1 MPHIHVDFHEQGINS
16 PYYFA
21 PASKPYHEIITDFQI
36 DFQDAIGKNH
46 AKYFDKNGWFY
57 FTKQR
62 FDLLYPSYG
71 DTYPMFLGSI
81 GMTYEQAGGGVAGL
95 GIKNDE
101 NLILTLK
108 DRIEHHYTTG
118 ISTVEMASKNRIQ
131 LKRIIKPFLVIKI

>member
-81 GMTYEQAGGGVAGL
+81 GMTYEQAGGVAGL
-95 GIKNDE
+95 GIK
-101 NLILTLK
+101 K
-108 DRIEHHYTTG
+108 
-118 ISTVEMASKNRIQ
+118 
-131 LKRIIKPFLVIKI
+131 